1 MKLRAHTDIPTEPFA
16 VGNTVP
22 DMMPFLGV
30 PFWHVPA
37 IFVVAAVITA
47 ITRSPVWLVC
57 SVLVM
62 IFADRQLLSLNF
74 NRPRELWLALRSG
87 STLAD
92 RTVFGGE
99 SAAVHLP
106 RGESVGP
113 R

>member
-22 DMMPFLGV
+22 DMVPFLGV

-37 IFVVAAVITA
+37 IMVVAAIVVA
-47 ITRSPVWLVC
+47 VTRNPLWFVCALVG
-57 SVLVM
+57 LT
-62 IFADRQLLSLNF
+62 FADRQLLSLNF
-74 NRPRELWLALRSG
+74 NRPRELWIAFRSG
-87 STLAD
+87 STFAD

-99 SAAVHLP
+99 SANVHLP